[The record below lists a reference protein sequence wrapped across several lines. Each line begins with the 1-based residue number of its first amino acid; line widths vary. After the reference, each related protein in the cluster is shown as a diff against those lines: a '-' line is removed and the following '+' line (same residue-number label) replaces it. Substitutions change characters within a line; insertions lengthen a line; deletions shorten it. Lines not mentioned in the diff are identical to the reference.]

1 MAERKILYLSRGDV
15 EKAGVEM
22 PDILRA
28 VEEMFREKGMGRTEM
43 PPKIGLHPRPDA
55 FIHAMPAFIPATGSA
70 GMKWVSGFPENPK
83 RGLPYISG
91 LIVWNDAETGV
102 PLAVMDATLITAKRT
117 GAATAVAA
125 KYLAR
130 PDSEVVGVLGC
141 GVQGLSNV
149 EALRC
154 LFPVSRVKAFDIVSA
169 AAEAYAAKVRSEFGL
184 EVEVMSHPGAAVRGS
199 DIVVTAGP
207 LLKNPSPVIE
217 DGWFGRGA
225 FASPVDYDSYWKGDV
240 LRAVD
245 KFATDDV
252 GQMMFT
258 KTLGYFRDIPDRIL
272 DLGDIVAGKIP
283 GREREDE
290 RTMSM
295 NLGLALDD
303 MAVAPLV
310 YRAAVARG
318 LGTSLPL

>member
-1 MAERKILYLSRGDV
+1 
-15 EKAGVEM
+15 
-22 PDILRA
+22 
-28 VEEMFREKGMGRTEM
+28 
-43 PPKIGLHPRPDA
+43 
-55 FIHAMPAFIPATGSA
+55 
-70 GMKWVSGFPENPK
+70 
-83 RGLPYISG
+83 
-91 LIVWNDAETGV
+91 
-102 PLAVMDATLITAKRT
+102 
-117 GAATAVAA
+117 VAA

-130 PDSEVVGVLGC
+130 PDSAVVGVLGC

-154 LFPVSRVKAFDIVSA
+154 LFPVSRVKAFDAVPA
-169 AAEAYAAKVRSEFGL
+169 AAEAYAAKVRSDFGL
-184 EVEVMSHPGAAVRGS
+184 EVEVVARPEPAVRGS

-217 DGWFGRGA
+217 DGWLGRGA

-245 KFATDDV
+245 KFVTDDV

-258 KTLGYFRDIPDRIL
+258 KTRGYFRDIPDRIL

>member
-1 MAERKILYLSRGDV
+1 MSERTLLYLSRSDV
-15 EKAGVEM
+15 EQAGVAM
-22 PDILRA
+22 ADIIAA
-28 VEEMFREKGMGRTEM
+28 VEEMFREKGMGRAEM
-43 PPKIGLHPRPDA
+43 PPKIGLHTRPDA
-55 FIHAMPAFIPATGSA
+55 FIHAMPAYLPATGSA
-70 GMKWVSGFPENPK
+70 GMKWVSGYPENAK

-91 LIVWNDAETGV
+91 LIVWNDAETGL
-102 PLAVMDATLITAKRT
+102 PLAVLDATWVTAKRT

-130 PDSEVVGVLGC
+130 PDSSVVGILGC
-141 GVQGLSNV
+141 GVQGFINV

-154 LFPVSRVKAFDIVSA
+154 LFPIRRVKAFDICA
-169 AAEAYAAKVRSEFGL
+169 ASAEAYAAKVRLEFG
-184 EVEVMSHPGAAVRGS
+184 VEVDVVARPEAAVRGS

-217 DGWFGRGA
+217 DDWFGRGA
-225 FASPVDYDSYWKGDV
+225 FASPVDYDSYWKGEA
-240 LRAVD
+240 LRGVD
-245 KFATDDV
+245 KFCTDDV

-258 KTLGYFRDIPDRIL
+258 KTLGYFRGIPDKVL
-272 DLGDIVAGKIP
+272 DLGDIVAGRVP
-283 GREREDE
+283 GRESEGE

-310 YRAAVARG
+310 YRRAGELG
-318 LGTSLPL
+318 LGVKLPL

>member
-28 VEEMFREKGMGRTEM
+28 VEEMFREKGRGRTEM
-43 PPKIGLHPRPDA
+43 PARVGLHPRPDA
-55 FIHAMPAFIPATGSA
+55 FLHAMPAFIPATGSA

-91 LIVWNDAETGV
+91 LIVWNDAETGI
-102 PLAVMDATLITAKRT
+102 PLAVMDATWVTAKRT

-130 PDSEVVGVLGC
+130 PDSAVVGVLGC
-141 GVQGLSNV
+141 GVQGLSNI

-154 LFPVSRVKAFDIVSA
+154 LFPVGRVKAFDAVPA
-169 AAEAYAAKVRSEFGL
+169 AAEAYAARVRSDFGL
-184 EVEVMSHPGAAVRGS
+184 EVEVVARPEPAVRGS

-217 DGWFGRGA
+217 DGWLGRGA

-245 KFATDDV
+245 KFVTDDV

-258 KTLGYFRDIPDRIL
+258 KTRGYFRDIPDRIL

>member
-102 PLAVMDATLITAKRT
+102 PLAVMDATWITAKRT